1 MARSR
6 TETRIAMR
14 SRKQIRSKLLDRNEL
29 AALVLRKMERE
40 KYRLQA
46 ASASSG
52 VSAPTLSRIIR
63 GKGTPDIVTV
73 TRLASWLGVPVERFV
88 AKSQRE
94 GVHEIPHG
102 PTETTEEAVEAHLR
116 VDPNLSEET
125 ARALAEAFR
134 VIYQQF
140 LSAHKASETSS
151 LAVKM
156 GRGHGEAVRGVD

>member
-1 MARSR
+1 
-6 TETRIAMR
+6 MR
-14 SRKQIRSKLLDRNEL
+14 SRKQIRSELLDRSEITT
-29 AALVLRKMERE
+29 LVRRKMERE
-40 KYRLQA
+40 KLHLQA
-46 ASASSG
+46 ASALSG

-88 AKSQRE
+88 AKTRRE

-102 PTETTEEAVEAHLR
+102 PSETTEEVVEAHLR

-125 ARALAEAFR
+125 AKALSETFR

-140 LSAHKASETSS
+140 LSARKASANAST
-151 LAVKM
+151 LVRKN
-156 GRGHGEAVRGVD
+156 RGHGESIRGLD